1 MRMKKILNTLMLAVG
16 LLLMAM
22 PADAQIRFGVKG
34 GVNLTQVETN
44 LKAIKDNSTGYFIG
58 PMIEATIP
66 GIGLGVDGAIMY
78 AQRGKDELKMEGIEV
93 PLNLKLTIGAGSS
106 LSIFLAAGPDFFL
119 NLKDIDLGAID
130 ATIDGYKAKEKKAQ
144 VGLNLGGGVKLMQHL
159 QLGLNYMIPLG
170 DSFSFKKAADAVGEE
185 ESFKYKN
192 WQLTLA
198 YIF

>member
-1 MRMKKILNTLMLAVG
+1 MKKILNTLMLAVG

-22 PADAQIRFGVKG
+22 PVDAQIRFGVKG

-78 AQRGKDELKMEGIEV
+78 AQRGKDELKMEGVEV

>member
-1 MRMKKILNTLMLAVG
+1 MKKILNTLMLAFG

-78 AQRGKDELKMEGIEV
+78 AQRGKDELKMEGVEV

-130 ATIDGYKAKEKKAQ
+130 ATIQGYKAKEKKAQ

>member
-1 MRMKKILNTLMLAVG
+1 MKKILNTLMLAFG

-78 AQRGKDELKMEGIEV
+78 AQRGKDELKMEGVEV

>member
-1 MRMKKILNTLMLAVG
+1 MKKILNTLMLAIG

-78 AQRGKDELKMEGIEV
+78 AQRGKDELKMEGVEV

-130 ATIDGYKAKEKKAQ
+130 ATIQGYKAKEKKAQ

-170 DSFSFKKAADAVGEE
+170 DSFSFKKAADAVGED

>member
-1 MRMKKILNTLMLAVG
+1 MKKILNTLMLAVG

-93 PLNLKLTIGAGSS
+93 PLNLKVTIGAGSS

-170 DSFSFKKAADAVGEE
+170 DSFTFKKATDAVGEE
-185 ESFKYKN
+185 ESFKYKT
-192 WQLTLA
+192 WQLSLA

>member
-1 MRMKKILNTLMLAVG
+1 MKKILNTLMLAIG

-22 PADAQIRFGVKG
+22 PADAQVRFGVKG

-78 AQRGKDELKMEGIEV
+78 AQRGKDELKMEGVEV

>member
-1 MRMKKILNTLMLAVG
+1 MKKILNTLMLAFG

-78 AQRGKDELKMEGIEV
+78 AQRGKDELKMEGVEV

-119 NLKDIDLGAID
+119 NLKDLDLGAID
-130 ATIDGYKAKEKKAQ
+130 ATIQGYKAKEKKAQ

-170 DSFSFKKAADAVGEE
+170 DSFSFKKASDAVGED

-192 WQLTLA
+192 WQLSLA

>member
-1 MRMKKILNTLMLAVG
+1 
-16 LLLMAM
+16 
-22 PADAQIRFGVKG
+22 
-34 GVNLTQVETN
+34 
-44 LKAIKDNSTGYFIG
+44 
-58 PMIEATIP
+58 
-66 GIGLGVDGAIMY
+66 
-78 AQRGKDELKMEGIEV
+78 
-93 PLNLKLTIGAGSS
+93 
-106 LSIFLAAGPDFFL
+106 
-119 NLKDIDLGAID
+119 LGAID

-170 DSFSFKKAADAVGEE
+170 DSFSFKKAADAVGED

>member
-1 MRMKKILNTLMLAVG
+1 MKKILNTLMLAVG

-78 AQRGKDELKMEGIEV
+78 AQRGKDELKMEGVEV

>member
-1 MRMKKILNTLMLAVG
+1 MKKILNTLMLAFG

-119 NLKDIDLGAID
+119 NLKDLDLGAID
-130 ATIDGYKAKEKKAQ
+130 ATIQGYKAKEKKAQ

-170 DSFSFKKAADAVGEE
+170 DSFTFKKATDAVGEE

>member
-1 MRMKKILNTLMLAVG
+1 MKKILNTLMLAFG

-78 AQRGKDELKMEGIEV
+78 AQRGKDELKMEGVEV

-106 LSIFLAAGPDFFL
+106 LSIFLAVGPDFFL

-159 QLGLNYMIPLG
+159 QFGLNYMIPLG
-170 DSFSFKKAADAVGEE
+170 DSFSFKKAADAVGED

>member
-1 MRMKKILNTLMLAVG
+1 MKKILNTLMLAVG

-22 PADAQIRFGVKG
+22 PVDAQIRFGVKG

-78 AQRGKDELKMEGIEV
+78 AQRGKDELKMEGVEV

-130 ATIDGYKAKEKKAQ
+130 ATIQGYKAKEKKAQ

-170 DSFSFKKAADAVGEE
+170 DSFTFKKATDAVGEE

>member
-1 MRMKKILNTLMLAVG
+1 MKKILNTLMLAIG

-78 AQRGKDELKMEGIEV
+78 AQRGKDELKMEGVEV

-119 NLKDIDLGAID
+119 NLKDLDLGAID
-130 ATIDGYKAKEKKAQ
+130 ATIQGYKAKEKKAQ

-170 DSFSFKKAADAVGEE
+170 DSFSFKKAADAVGED

>member
-1 MRMKKILNTLMLAVG
+1 MKKILNILMLAFG

-78 AQRGKDELKMEGIEV
+78 AQRGKDELKMEGVEV

-119 NLKDIDLGAID
+119 NLKDLDLGAID
-130 ATIDGYKAKEKKAQ
+130 ATIQGYKAKEKKAQ

>member
-1 MRMKKILNTLMLAVG
+1 MKKILNTLMLAFG

-22 PADAQIRFGVKG
+22 PVDAQIRFGVKG

-66 GIGLGVDGAIMY
+66 GIGLGVDGGIMY
-78 AQRGKDELKMEGIEV
+78 AQRGKDELKMEGVEV

-170 DSFSFKKAADAVGEE
+170 DSFSFKKAADAVGED

-192 WQLTLA
+192 WQLSLA

>member
-1 MRMKKILNTLMLAVG
+1 MKKILNTLMLAVG

-22 PADAQIRFGVKG
+22 PVDAQVRFGVKG

-119 NLKDIDLGAID
+119 NLKDLDLGAID
-130 ATIDGYKAKEKKAQ
+130 ATIQGYKAKEKKAQ

>member
-1 MRMKKILNTLMLAVG
+1 MIFA
-16 LLLMAM
+16 
-22 PADAQIRFGVKG
+22 G
-34 GVNLTQVETN
+34 GN
-44 LKAIKDNSTGYFIG
+44 
-58 PMIEATIP
+58 
-66 GIGLGVDGAIMY
+66 
-78 AQRGKDELKMEGIEV
+78 
-93 PLNLKLTIGAGSS
+93 
-106 LSIFLAAGPDFFL
+106 PDFFL

-130 ATIDGYKAKEKKAQ
+130 ATIQGYKAKEKKAQ

-159 QLGLNYMIPLG
+159 KLGLNYMIPLG

>member
-1 MRMKKILNTLMLAVG
+1 MKKILNTLMLAFG

-22 PADAQIRFGVKG
+22 PADAQIRFGLKG

-119 NLKDIDLGAID
+119 NLKDLDLGAID
-130 ATIDGYKAKEKKAQ
+130 ATIQGYKAKEKKAQ

-170 DSFSFKKAADAVGEE
+170 DSFTFKKATDAVGEE

>member
-1 MRMKKILNTLMLAVG
+1 MKKILNTLMLAIG

-119 NLKDIDLGAID
+119 NLKDLDLGAID
-130 ATIDGYKAKEKKAQ
+130 ATIQGYKAKEKKAQ

-170 DSFSFKKAADAVGEE
+170 DSFSFKKAADAVGED

>member
-1 MRMKKILNTLMLAVG
+1 MKKILNTLMLAVG

-78 AQRGKDELKMEGIEV
+78 AQRGKDELKMEGVEV

-119 NLKDIDLGAID
+119 NLKDLDLGAID
-130 ATIDGYKAKEKKAQ
+130 ATIQGYKAKEKKAQ

-170 DSFSFKKAADAVGEE
+170 DSFSFKKAADAVGED

>member
-1 MRMKKILNTLMLAVG
+1 MKKILNTLMLAVG

-44 LKAIKDNSTGYFIG
+44 LKVIKDNSTGYFIG

-78 AQRGKDELKMEGIEV
+78 AQRGKDELKMEGVEV

-119 NLKDIDLGAID
+119 NLKDLDLGAID
-130 ATIDGYKAKEKKAQ
+130 ATIQGYKAKEKKAQ

-170 DSFSFKKAADAVGEE
+170 DSFSFKKAADAVGED

>member
-1 MRMKKILNTLMLAVG
+1 MKKILNTLMLAVG

-22 PADAQIRFGVKG
+22 PVDAQIRFGVKG

-78 AQRGKDELKMEGIEV
+78 AQRGKDELKMEGVEV

-170 DSFSFKKAADAVGEE
+170 DSFSFKKAADAVGED

>member
-1 MRMKKILNTLMLAVG
+1 MKKILNTLMLAFG

-93 PLNLKLTIGAGSS
+93 PLNLKATIGAGSS
-106 LSIFLAAGPDFFL
+106 LSIFLAVGPDFFL

-185 ESFKYKN
+185 ESFKYKT

>member
-1 MRMKKILNTLMLAVG
+1 MKKILNTLMLAVG

-22 PADAQIRFGVKG
+22 PVDAQVRFGVKG

-78 AQRGKDELKMEGIEV
+78 AQRGKDELKMEGVEV

>member
-1 MRMKKILNTLMLAVG
+1 MKKILNTLMLAFG

-78 AQRGKDELKMEGIEV
+78 AQRGKDELKMEGVEV

-170 DSFSFKKAADAVGEE
+170 DSFSFKKAADAVGED

>member
-1 MRMKKILNTLMLAVG
+1 MKKILNTLMLAIG

-78 AQRGKDELKMEGIEV
+78 AQRGKDELKMEGVEV